1 MLFSLSVKKFLRY
14 FFRAVFL
21 AKGFVVVYLQKIM
34 VLDFVVVL
42 AALGLSCGTQDLCCI
57 MQDFSLQC

>member
-1 MLFSLSVKKFLRY
+1 MSFSLSVKKFLRY

-21 AKGFVVVYLQKIM
+21 AKDFLVVYLQKIM

-42 AALGLSCGTQDLCCI
+42 LLFWLHWVLVAACRIFVAS
-57 MQDFSLQC
+57 